1 MPHVYRAAW
10 VLPIVSPPIRDGWV
24 AVEDGRVVGLGSAH
38 TFPDRTQKLP
48 DRGQTPD
55 DRRALTPGTGG
66 GLTPGDGEGLTPEAI
81 LPGLVNAHTH
91 LELSWMKGRVP
102 PGDSM
107 PAWAQ
112 RLINLRLTE
121 SAGGPAPILDAIA
134 DVRASGTALVGDV
147 MNGIGTYDLL
157 ASSPLFAAAFYE
169 MLGFNQAFATSLMTA
184 AQQQLAALTPT
195 DRVRLTIVPHA
206 PYSVSPHLFRA
217 IADAA
222 GNRPVSV
229 HLGESPDEILFL
241 KNGTG
246 SWRGLLEQVGA
257 WDSQWTAPACG
268 PVDYLDRLG
277 LLNDRLIAVHGVQLT
292 EHELARL
299 AIAGATV
306 VTCPRSNRWTG
317 VGDPPIARFYASGVR
332 VAIGTDSLASTPDLN
347 LFHEMAIV
355 RELAPAVPAR
365 EILRS
370 ATLEGARAL
379 GFGDELGAIRPGA
392 RAELL
397 AVRIPTGVDDVEE
410 YLVRGVQPQDVRWV
424 NA

>member
-24 AVEDGRVVGLGSAH
+24 AVEDGRVVGLGTAH
-38 TFPDRTQKLP
+38 TLPERTQQLR
-48 DRGQTPD
+48 DRGQT
-55 DRRALTPGTGG
+55 A
-66 GLTPGDGEGLTPEAI
+66 EAI

-112 RLINLRLTE
+112 RLIDLRRSE
-121 SAGGPAPILDAIA
+121 SAGGDGPILDAIA

-147 MNGIGTYDLL
+147 MNGIGTYTLL
-157 ASSPLFAAAFYE
+157 AKSSLFAAAFYE
-169 MLGFNQAFATSLMTA
+169 MLGFNPAVTTSLMA
-184 AQQQLAALTPT
+184 AAKQQLAELTPT

-206 PYSVSPHLFRA
+206 PYSVSPDLFRA
-217 IADAA
+217 IAHAA
-222 GNRPVSV
+222 SHRPVSV

-241 KNGTG
+241 KSGTG
-246 SWRGLLEQVGA
+246 PWRRLLERLGA
-257 WDSQWTAPACG
+257 WNQQWTAPECG

-292 EHELARL
+292 DGELARL
-299 AIAGATV
+299 ATAGATV

-317 VGDPPIARFYASGVR
+317 VGNPPVARFYASGVR
-332 VAIGTDSLASTPDLN
+332 VAIGTDSLASAPDLN
-347 LFHEMAIV
+347 LFHEIAVV

-379 GFGDELGAIRPGA
+379 GFGDELGAIHPGV
-392 RAELL
+392 RAELI
-397 AVRIPTGVDDVEE
+397 AVRVPPTVDDVEE
-410 YLVRGVQPQDVRWV
+410 YLVRNVQPPDVRWV